1 MITSETAQQIVARTM
16 EILPYNINV
25 IRPDGTIIGSG
36 NASRIGTIHEAARVV
51 REKGTVVEITKEEE
65 GLWEGAVQG
74 INLPAFQN
82 GALAAVIGITG
93 PPDDV
98 RSFGRLVVMT
108 AEMMMEQA
116 VLLREMQVD
125 ERMREETALQL
136 IDPDQ
141 TAGRTA
147 ERLKQLNIELV
158 GKRTV
163 VCFADPEPEQVKQA
177 VQPMLYED
185 ELLCLRQGRLL
196 LIVRAESD
204 REITIR
210 FRSVSSSQAAAG
222 PPVGLNELPKA
233 AELAWTAA
241 SLPEQNERFLLY
253 RDVDLEVL
261 LYQSG
266 RQDMNVP
273 PWPLDHELTETLKAY
288 IFQNGRLQ
296 DTARVLHIHRNTLQY
311 RLGRIRDISGRDPRQ
326 LKELLYL
333 YAAMLR
339 SRHEL

>member
-36 NASRIGTIHEAARVV
+36 NASRIGTVHEAARVV

-116 VLLREMQVD
+116 VLLREIQVD
-125 ERMREETALQL
+125 ERMREEAALQL
-136 IDPDQ
+136 LDAEQ
-141 TAGRTA
+141 SSERLA
-147 ERLKQLNIELV
+147 ERLQRLNISMD
-158 GKRTV
+158 GPRTV
-163 VCFADPEPEQVKQA
+163 ICFTDPEPEHVKQT
-177 VQPMLYED
+177 VQPILYKD
-185 ELLCLRQGRLL
+185 ELFCVRQGRLL
-196 LIVRAESD
+196 VIARAGSE
-204 REITIR
+204 REIHVR
-210 FRSVSSSQAAAG
+210 FRSVSGFQAAAG
-222 PPVGLNELPKA
+222 PPVSVHDLPQA
-233 AELAWTAA
+233 AELALAAA
-241 SLPEQNERFLLY
+241 SLPNQHESFLLY

-261 LYQSG
+261 LYKSG
-266 RQDMNVP
+266 KMDKGVP
-273 PWPLDHELTETLKAY
+273 PWPLDEELTETLSAY
-288 IFQNGRLQ
+288 VAQNGRLQ
-296 DTARVLHIHRNTLQY
+296 DTAAVLHIHRNTLQY
-311 RLGRIRDISGRDPRQ
+311 RLGRIREKSGRDPRK

-333 YAAMLR
+333 YADMLR
-339 SRHEL
+339 TRSN